1 MSSKIVVGLDGSA
14 SGERAVAYARKMAN
28 LIGACELVL
37 VHVIEW
43 SPYTFQTPEE
53 NEMRHKRREEELA
66 QATSRIIDPAV
77 AALKKEGFTVRGVVR
92 HGDVADLLNKVAE
105 VEGADQI
112 IVARASEAGLVQ
124 RIFGSSTVSL
134 VTHASVPVTVV
145 A

>member
-14 SGERAVAYARKMAN
+14 SGERAVAYAKKMAS

-53 NEMRHKRREEELA
+53 NEMRHKRREEELL
-66 QATSRIIDPAV
+66 QATTRIIDPAV
-77 AALKKEGFTVRGVVR
+77 TALKKEGFSAHGVVR

-105 VEGADQI
+105 SEGADQI

>member
-1 MSSKIVVGLDGSA
+1 VSSKIVIGLDGSA
-14 SGERAVAYARKMAN
+14 SGERAVAYAKKMAN

-37 VHVIEW
+37 AHVIEW

-77 AALKKEGFTVRGVVR
+77 AALKKEGFTARGVVR

-105 VEGADQI
+105 AEGADQI

-134 VTHASVPVTVV
+134 VTPACVPVTVV

>member
-53 NEMRHKRREEELA
+53 NELRHKRREEELA

-77 AALKKEGFTVRGVVR
+77 AALKKEGLAVHGIVR
-92 HGDVADLLNKVAE
+92 HGDVADLLNQVAE
-105 VEGADQI
+105 EEGADQI
-112 IVARASEAGLVQ
+112 IIARTSEAGLVQ

>member
-1 MSSKIVVGLDGSA
+1 VSSKIVVGLDGSA
-14 SGERAVAYARKMAN
+14 SGERAVAYAKKMAN

-77 AALKKEGFTVRGVVR
+77 AALKKEGFTARGVVR

-105 VEGADQI
+105 AEGADLI
-112 IVARASEAGLVQ
+112 IVARASEAGLEQ

-134 VTHASVPVTVV
+134 VTPACVPVTVV

>member
-14 SGERAVAYARKMAN
+14 SGERAVAYAKKMAN

-77 AALKKEGFTVRGVVR
+77 EALKKEGFTARGVVR

-105 VEGADQI
+105 DEGADQI

>member
-1 MSSKIVVGLDGSA
+1 VSSKIVVGLDGSA
-14 SGERAVAYARKMAN
+14 SGERAVAYAKKMAN

-37 VHVIEW
+37 AHVIEW

-77 AALKKEGFTVRGVVR
+77 AAFKKEGFTARGVVR

-105 VEGADQI
+105 AEGADQI

-134 VTHASVPVTVV
+134 VTPACVPVTVV